1 MKREQFSLHAVPEPT
16 SADQPPTLEV
26 TYDGPAGTLLDRLS
40 KVDGDRRGAEDVDV
54 AFRLRDEQRGV
65 LSVSDRLTGAFVC
78 EVDADADGI
87 TEVVSA
93 AEDADGRYRIEIA
106 GAGDA
111 WLAEKRTLLVY
122 DDDGRLL
129 RTCSLIP
136 GSVEL

>member
-1 MKREQFSLHAVPEPT
+1 MKREQFSLDAVPEP
-16 SADQPPTLEV
+16 ADGSQPPTIEIE
-26 TYDGPAGTLLDRLS
+26 YGGAAETLLERLS
-40 KVDGDRRGAEDVDV
+40 TADGDRRDAENVDV

-65 LSVSDRLTGAFVC
+65 LSIADRLTGAFVC
-78 EVDADADGI
+78 EVDAPADRI

-93 AEDADGRYRIEIA
+93 AEDGDYRYRVEVT
-106 GAGDA
+106 GPETA
-111 WLAEKRTLLVY
+111 WSIEKRTLLVY